1 MTQINKD
8 NFKEEILDYKGLVLV
23 DFYATW
29 CGPCMM
35 LQKELELLE
44 NEYKSNL
51 KICKVNVDEQPE
63 LAMEFNISSIPY
75 VRIYNDGK
83 LKNEFL
89 GYRNNEEI
97 KKFLK

>member
-1 MTQINKD
+1 MQINKD
-8 NFKEEILDYKGLVLV
+8 NFKKEILEHNVLVLV

-44 NEYKSNL
+44 TEYKDKL

-75 VRIYNDGK
+75 VRIYNSGN

-89 GYRNNEEI
+89 GYRNIEEI
-97 KKFLK
+97 KNFLK